1 MGFLKD
7 RKIIYLLFIG
17 LMIRLILAT
26 QPGFKIDMDAWFA
39 WAIRLTDLGF
49 PKFYSQEVW
58 TNYTPGYFYVLYLL
72 GLIKTLLNLSS
83 DHFQYLL
90 KIPSIISEI
99 AIAKILFDQIYPTA
113 KKWAY
118 IGSALVLLNP
128 VFIFNSAIWGQID
141 GFLTLFLL
149 LAVINLEKGKLI
161 YSSFLLGISFLIKP
175 QTIFIAPAILL
186 HLITT
191 FKLKNLLKITIPGL
205 IIILVLSAPFFKFP
219 IVPGLVALVKNMI
232 GDYPYNSMFAYNFW
246 GIFGFWI
253 NDSLKWMG
261 ITIHDWGYLLL
272 LIYWLIII
280 YQSLKKRI
288 SVLTLSTLSLLSFY
302 YLPTRVHDR
311 YLYPALVFLILVAIR
326 RKSKVLV
333 ILAGV
338 LSLIHLINLYQVYIY
353 YDVFYLKMFVP
364 LYNNNLYVIT
374 SELAKVWSL
383 MSLLIFVTVSSLL
396 LKAKYEP
403 RKN

>member
-1 MGFLKD
+1 MKD